1 MRTLHIGK
9 VAGIAVGIA
18 TLYLIIYVVLVRS
31 EMYFSLSLFMFAI
44 SPVVLIGMVY
54 CILKYG
60 KHYGR
65 ALKEGEEWGY
75 DDRP

>member
-1 MRTLHIGK
+1 
-9 VAGIAVGIA
+9 
-18 TLYLIIYVVLVRS
+18 VVLVRS